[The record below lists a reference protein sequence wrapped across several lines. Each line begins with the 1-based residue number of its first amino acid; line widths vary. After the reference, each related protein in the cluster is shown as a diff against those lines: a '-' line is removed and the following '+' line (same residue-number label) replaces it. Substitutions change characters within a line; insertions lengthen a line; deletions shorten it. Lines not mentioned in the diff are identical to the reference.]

1 MTTSLGQ
8 NIKQQIMVVLNTL
21 KTNGVINS
29 YVSQD
34 QSPNAITQD
43 PPSGYPFAIVGMPR
57 IANDMEENATNLRTY
72 RFDILFVCGYEG
84 LTDVTNS
91 IEGIMD
97 AVLNTFDTNF
107 TLGGS
112 AVGATVPPAHIEPL
126 PLTIADKTYVTF
138 VVSIEARGL
147 YTLGT

>member
-1 MTTSLGQ
+1 MTLGQ

-43 PPSGYPFAIVGMPR
+43 PPSGYPFAIIGMPR
-57 IANDMEENATNLRTY
+57 VANDMEDNQNNLRTY
-72 RFDILFVCGYEG
+72 RFDILFVLGYEG
-84 LTDVTNS
+84 LADTTQSV
-91 IEGIMD
+91 EGVMD
-97 AVLNTFDTNF
+97 ATLNAFDTAF
-107 TLGGS
+107 TLAGS
-112 AVGATVPPAHIEPL
+112 AVAAIVAPAHIEPL
-126 PLTIADKTYVTF
+126 PLTVADKTYVTF
-138 VVSIEARGL
+138 VVSLECRTL

>member
-1 MTTSLGQ
+1 MTLGQ

-21 KTNGVINS
+21 KSNGVINS

-43 PPSGYPFAIVGMPR
+43 PPSGYPFAIIGMPR
-57 IANDMEENATNLRTY
+57 VANDMEDNQNNLRTY

-84 LTDVTNS
+84 LADVSNS

-97 AVLNTFDTNF
+97 ATLNAFDTAF
-107 TLGGS
+107 TLNGS
-112 AVGATVPPAHIEPL
+112 AVG
-126 PLTIADKTYVTF
+126 
-138 VVSIEARGL
+138 
-147 YTLGT
+147 